1 MPQCNAPA
9 EQATIIQARGQ
20 LAIYED
26 MAELIRLGAYRT
38 GTNPEVDR
46 AIALYPHLEAFLSQQ
61 KNERTPMAAGYA
73 NLSKIL
79 DAMGTKGS
87 GR

>member
-1 MPQCNAPA
+1 MPQCNSEA
-9 EQATIIQARGQ
+9 EQNLILNARGQ

-26 MAELIRLGAYRT
+26 MAELIRLGAYRP
-38 GTNPEVDR
+38 GSNPEVDR
-46 AIALYPHLEAFLSQQ
+46 AIALYPQFETFLSQR
-61 KNERTPMAAGYA
+61 KEERSSLEVGYV

-79 DAMGTKGS
+79 DGSAMKGS